1 MRKSNLI
8 ERSAGL
14 QPDRSLS
21 TLWSGFSTTT
31 YGMEMNMRRSSALT
45 GAIVLLAAMVMA
57 QVTADGQGGR
67 GQGEGGTAGPGGAF
81 GGKTPTS
88 LRAIPAETTAA
99 KARDAKWQA
108 PRTPWGHPDLEGM
121 WTSDDMRSVQ
131 LSRAAQYGTR
141 ESLTPE
147 EFARRASGDEGSRDR
162 AVNQETILRNE
173 FGVRTFGYTSLVVDP
188 PNGQIPAM
196 TPAGRARAANRD
208 AGTFGP
214 GPFDTFEDFT
224 LYDRCITRGVV
235 GSILPV
241 LYGNGVRI
249 LQTPNEIV
257 LSYEMVHDTRVIP
270 IDPPVNVGSG
280 IKQYMGSSRGHWEG
294 DTLVIETSHFTDR
307 TSIGPNGNGTRH
319 SDQMKM
325 TEWLTRTDPEM
336 IDYRIRVDDPVTYT
350 APFTLR
356 LTITSQPGYEMYEYS
371 CHEGNGAV
379 KYALSADRE
388 YDRQVAEAKA
398 KGLPIPARVMGM
410 AVYTGQAVEGREEI
424 REFGGAAR

>member
-1 MRKSNLI
+1 M
-8 ERSAGL
+8 
-14 QPDRSLS
+14 
-21 TLWSGFSTTT
+21 
-31 YGMEMNMRRSSALT
+31 
-45 GAIVLLAAMVMA
+45 
-57 QVTADGQGGR
+57 VTAQAPAGAQGGR
-67 GQGEGGTAGPGGAF
+67 GQGAGGAGGFGAGF
-81 GGKTPTS
+81 GGKTPTA
-88 LRAIPAETTAA
+88 LRAIAAETTAA
-99 KARDAKWQA
+99 KVKDPSWKA
-108 PRTPWGHPDLEGM
+108 PRTAWGHPDLAGV

-131 LSRAAQYGTR
+131 MSRAAQYGTR
-141 ESLTPE
+141 ESLTRE
-147 EFARRASGDEGSRDR
+147 EFDRRASGDEGSRDR

-173 FGVRTFGYTSLVVDP
+173 FGVRTFGYTSFVVDP
-188 PNGQIPAM
+188 PNGQMPAM
-196 TPAGRARAANRD
+196 TPAGKARAANRD

-249 LQTPNEIV
+249 VQTPNEVV

-270 IDPPVNVGSG
+270 VDGRLAASSG
-280 IKQYMGSSRGHWEG
+280 VKQYMGNSRGRWEG
-294 DTLVIETSHFTDR
+294 DTLVIDTNGFTDR

-319 SDQMKM
+319 SDQMKV
-325 TEWLTRTDPEM
+325 TEWLTRIDPEM
-336 IDYRIRVDDPVTYT
+336 IDYRIRVEDPVTYT

-356 LTITSQPGYEMYEYS
+356 LTITSQPNYEMYEYS

-398 KGLPIPARVMGM
+398 KGLPIPNRVMGM
-410 AVYTGQAVEGREEI
+410 AVYTGQAVEGREEV
-424 REFGGAAR
+424 REFGGAGR

>member
-1 MRKSNLI
+1 
-8 ERSAGL
+8 
-14 QPDRSLS
+14 
-21 TLWSGFSTTT
+21 
-31 YGMEMNMRRSSALT
+31 MRRSLAFSGGTA
-45 GAIVLLAAMVMA
+45 LLAATIAMA
-57 QVTADGQGGR
+57 QAPAGAQGGR
-67 GQGEGGTAGPGGAF
+67 GQGAGGAGGFGAGF
-81 GGKTPTS
+81 GGKTPTA

-99 KARDAKWQA
+99 KVTDPNWKA
-108 PRTPWGHPDLEGM
+108 PKTPWGHPDLGGV

-131 LSRAAQYGTR
+131 MSRAPQYGTR

-147 EFARRASGDEGSRDR
+147 EFTRRASGDEGSRDR

-173 FGVRTFGYTSLVVDP
+173 FGVRTFGYTSFVVDP
-188 PNGQIPAM
+188 PNGQMPAM
-196 TPAGRARAANRD
+196 TPAGKARAANRD

-224 LYDRCITRGVV
+224 LYDRCITRGLV

-249 LQTPNEIV
+249 LQTPNEVV

-270 IDPPVNVGSG
+270 VDGRAAASSHV
-280 IKQYMGSSRGHWEG
+280 KQYMGNSRGRWEG
-294 DTLVIETSHFTDR
+294 DTLVIETTGFTDR

-319 SDQMKM
+319 SDQMKI
-325 TEWLTRTDPEM
+325 TEWLTRIDPGM
-336 IDYRIRVDDPVTYT
+336 IDYRIRVEDPVTYT

-356 LTITSQPGYEMYEYS
+356 LTITSQPNYEMYEYS

-388 YDRQVAEAKA
+388 FDRQVAEAKA
-398 KGLPIPARVMGM
+398 KGLPIPRREMGM
-410 AVYTGQAVEGREEI
+410 AVYTGQAVEGREEV
-424 REFGGAAR
+424 REFGGAGR